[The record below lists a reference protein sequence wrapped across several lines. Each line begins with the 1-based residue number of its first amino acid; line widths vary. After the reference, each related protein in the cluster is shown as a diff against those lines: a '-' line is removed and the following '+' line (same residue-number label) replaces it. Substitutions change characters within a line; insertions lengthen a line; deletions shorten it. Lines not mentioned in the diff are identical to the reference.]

1 MNTSEKRRL
10 EGIKYKK
17 ETIKNLETFIEWYEN
32 PPEYIKEWLE
42 KRYPNY
48 LENDKDK
55 YLKAKKLLVELN
67 DR

>member
-32 PPEYIKEWLE
+32 PPEYTKEWL
-42 KRYPNY
+42 
-48 LENDKDK
+48 
-55 YLKAKKLLVELN
+55 
-67 DR
+67 